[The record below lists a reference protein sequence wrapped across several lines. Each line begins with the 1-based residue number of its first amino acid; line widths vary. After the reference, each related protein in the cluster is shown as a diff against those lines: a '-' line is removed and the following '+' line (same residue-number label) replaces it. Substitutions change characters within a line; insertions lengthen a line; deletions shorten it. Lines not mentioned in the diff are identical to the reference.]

1 MTNPDNKEML
11 SIIIPAVNEAHNL
24 RRLLPDLS
32 KKFPGAE
39 VIVVDGGSIDGSPQV
54 VQQFP
59 FARFFE
65 TPRGRARQ
73 MNAGARETRGEILLF
88 LHADTSLPNGAL
100 EAIQKALADPQI
112 VGGRFEIELDSSRP
126 IFQAIAYFLNLLRS
140 RPDLIAT
147 GDQAVFVRR
156 KTFSAMDGYPEIPLM
171 EDVEFIK
178 NLKRRGNIA
187 YLPIPAT
194 TSTRKWEREGVLQ
207 TTLLMLTVWLLHFI
221 RVSPARLHQLYYGY
235 TLPTK

>member
-1 MTNPDNKEML
+1 MSTPDHNRMI
-11 SIIIPAVNEAHNL
+11 SIIIPTVNEAHNL

-39 VIVVDGGSIDGSPQV
+39 VIVVDGGSIDGTPQV
-54 VQQFP
+54 VEQFP
-59 FARFFE
+59 FARCCVS
-65 TPRGRARQ
+65 PRGRARQ
-73 MNAGARETRGEILLF
+73 MNAGAQQARGEILLF
-88 LHADTSLPNGAL
+88 LHADTFLPNGAW
-100 EAIQKALADPQI
+100 EAIRTALADSQV
-112 VGGRFEIELDSSRP
+112 VGGRFELHLDSSRP
-126 IFQAIAYFLNLLRS
+126 IYQPITYLMNLLRS

-147 GDQAVFVRR
+147 GDQALFVRR
-156 KTFSAMDGYPEIPLM
+156 RIFTEVDGYPEIPLM

-178 NLKRRGNIA
+178 HLKRQGNIA

-207 TTLLMLTVWLLHFI
+207 TAVLMLAIRLLHFV

-235 TLPTK
+235 TLPD

>member
-1 MTNPDNKEML
+1 MTTPDHNKML
-11 SIIIPAVNEAHNL
+11 SIIIPAVNEAHYL

-39 VIVVDGGSIDGSPQV
+39 VIVVDGGSIDGSPQA

-59 FARFFE
+59 FARFFVS
-65 TPRGRARQ
+65 PRGRARQ
-73 MNAGARETRGEILLF
+73 MNAGAHEARGEILLF

-100 EAIQKALADPQI
+100 EAIRAAMRDPQI
-112 VGGRFEIELDSSRP
+112 VGGRFEVELDSNRP
-126 IFQAIAYFLNLLRS
+126 IFRTIAYCMNLLRS

-156 KTFSAMDGYPEIPLM
+156 KIFTEMEGYPEIPLM

-178 NLKRRGNIA
+178 NLKRRGGIA
-187 YLPIPAT
+187 YLRLTAT
-194 TSTRKWEREGVLQ
+194 TSARKWEREGVLQ
-207 TTLLMLTVWLLHFI
+207 TALLMLAIRFLHFI
-221 RVSPARLHQLYYGY
+221 RVSPVRLHQLYYGY
-235 TLPTK
+235 TLPSK

>member
-1 MTNPDNKEML
+1 MTTPNHKEIL

-59 FARFFE
+59 FVRFFE

-73 MNAGARETRGEILLF
+73 MNAGAREALGEILLF

-100 EAIQKALADPQI
+100 EAIRKALADPQI
-112 VGGRFEIELDSSRP
+112 VGGRFEVELDSSQP
-126 IFQAIAYFLNLLRS
+126 IFQTIAYFINLLRS

-156 KTFSAMDGYPEIPLM
+156 KVFSAMDGYPEIPLM

-187 YLPIPAT
+187 YLPIPAK

-207 TTLLMLTVWLLHFI
+207 TTLLMLAVWLLHFI

>member
-1 MTNPDNKEML
+1 MATTTPKAAL

-39 VIVVDGGSIDGSPQV
+39 VIVVDGGSIDGSAQA
-54 VQQFP
+54 VQHFA
-59 FARFFE
+59 FARFLE

-73 MNAGARETRGEILLF
+73 MNAGAGEARGDILLF
-88 LHADTSLPNGAL
+88 LHADTFLPPGAF
-100 EAIQKALADPQI
+100 EAIKAAFTDPQV
-112 VGGRFEIELDSSRP
+112 VGGRFEFHLDSSRP
-126 IFQAIAYFLNLLRS
+126 IYRPITYVMNLLRS

-147 GDQAVFVRR
+147 GDQALFVKR
-156 KTFSAMDGYPEIPLM
+156 KIFIEMNGYPEIPLM

-178 NLKRRGNIA
+178 SLKRRGGIA
-187 YLPIPAT
+187 HLRLAAT
-194 TSTRKWEREGVLQ
+194 TSTRKWEREGVLY
-207 TTLLMLTVWLLHFI
+207 TAGLMLALRLLHFF

-235 TLPTK
+235 TLPGE

>member
-1 MTNPDNKEML
+1 
-11 SIIIPAVNEAHNL
+11 
-24 RRLLPDLS
+24 
-32 KKFPGAE
+32 
-39 VIVVDGGSIDGSPQV
+39 
-54 VQQFP
+54 
-59 FARFFE
+59 
-65 TPRGRARQ
+65 
-73 MNAGARETRGEILLF
+73 MNAGAREARGEILLF

-100 EAIQKALADPQI
+100 ETIQKALADPQI
-112 VGGRFEIELDSSRP
+112 VGGRFEVELDSSRP
-126 IFQAIAYFLNLLRS
+126 IFQTIAYFINILRS

-171 EDVEFIK
+171 ED
-178 NLKRRGNIA
+178 
-187 YLPIPAT
+187 YLPIPAK

-207 TTLLMLTVWLLHFI
+207 TTLLMLAVWLLHFI